1 MKLFDISTDST
12 CDLYADEIKEN
23 GLYFLPLT
31 YTIEDK
37 QGIHEYLDNFQS
49 PDEYVA
55 YYNRLREGV
64 ISRTSMNNNY
74 VHEEHFRKMAEA
86 GVKNAIHFT
95 ISYGLCRTVDVAR
108 EAVEVVK
115 KDFPDFNCLCVECN
129 TTTVGQGFLVNIAV
143 DMQKKGKTLQETF
156 DYIESHKSKIQ
167 HFIVVDSLTHLMRG
181 GRVSPTSAIVGTM
194 LQVKPILIFN
204 KEGKLVKYK
213 QASGMKRTVLT
224 AVKEF
229 EKYTLNTDYPKFV
242 IAHTDNLPM
251 AEYLADQLKSI
262 YNVETEIRM
271 IGPVI
276 GSHVGPNSVAYI
288 FMSNE
293 DRPL

>member
-31 YTIEDK
+31 YTLEDK
-37 QGIHEYLDNFQS
+37 TGIHEYTDTFQS
-49 PDEYVA
+49 QDEYVA
-55 YYNRLREGV
+55 YYNKLREGV
-64 ISRTSMNNNY
+64 ISRTSMNNNF

-86 GVKNAIHFT
+86 GVKDAIHFT

-115 KDFPDFNCLCVECN
+115 KDYPDFNCLCVECN
-129 TTTVGQGFLVNIAV
+129 TTTVGQGFLVNIAI
-143 DMQKKGKTLQETF
+143 DMQKQGKTLQETY
-156 DYIESHKSKIQ
+156 DYVEAHKSKIQ
-167 HFIVVDSLTHLMRG
+167 HFIVVDSLTNLMRG

-213 QASGMKRTVLT
+213 QASGMKRTIAT

-229 EKYTLNTDYPKFV
+229 EKYTINKDYPKFV

-251 AEYLADQLKSI
+251 AEYLADSLKSCYGI
-262 YNVETEIRM
+262 ETEIRM

-288 FMSNE
+288 FLSNE
-293 DRPL
+293 ERPL